1 MEKAIL
7 YITMLLFAVLLSVV
21 ATFGKDWIIMLVA
34 SLAGLVLI
42 WMGLFT
48 KDK

>member
-1 MEKAIL
+1 MKKAML

-21 ATFGKDWIIMLVA
+21 AAFGREWMIMLVG

>member
-1 MEKAIL
+1 MKKAML

-21 ATFGKDWIIMLVA
+21 ATFGKDWMIMLVG

-42 WMGLFT
+42 WMGLFA
-48 KDK
+48 KD